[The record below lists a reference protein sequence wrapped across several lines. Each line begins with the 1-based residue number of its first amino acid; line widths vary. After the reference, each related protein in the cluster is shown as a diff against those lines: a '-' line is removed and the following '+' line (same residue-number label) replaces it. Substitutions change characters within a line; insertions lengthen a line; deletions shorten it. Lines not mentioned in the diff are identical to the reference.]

1 MSYINEYADNND
13 AQDAL
18 QEYAAIDHHKEIW
31 DELFGSSQ
39 VDFRAYFPV
48 GSFDEHRDSPEHL
61 QDLGLRL
68 VELYR
73 SSFED
78 DNGYW
83 QDETTA
89 PVYRACDIKDS
100 LLSKLIDRQKHL
112 KTQLEQVES
121 TEFPTIERES

>member
-1 MSYINEYADNND
+1 MKQINEYADTD
-13 AQDAL
+13 DEMDAL

-31 DELFGSSQ
+31 NELFGSSQ

-68 VELYR
+68 VQLYR

-89 PVYRACDIKDS
+89 PCVYRACDIRDS
-100 LLSKLIDRQKHL
+100 LLSKALGGF
-112 KTQLEQVES
+112 S
-121 TEFPTIERES
+121 EFPTIERES